1 MREMDYWVWFSS
13 LAGLGPVKA
22 RTLLEAYG
30 DPKIIFNLSESELK
44 TNRQLTKKNV
54 EEILSM
60 ENRERITKIND
71 LMLKNDIKVIDIS
84 DADYPQGLRE
94 IYDPPV
100 ALYYR
105 GKLKLSE
112 FSIAVVGSRRTTNYG
127 AFSAKKLSYELAMR
141 GVQIISGLA
150 RGIDSIAHEGCLDAG
165 GKTAAVLGCGP
176 ECIYPPENVGLYDN
190 ILKSGGLIL
199 SEYPP
204 GTPPLQ
210 YNFPARNR
218 IISGISSGVL
228 VVEAAKRSGS
238 LITAGFALEQ
248 GREVFAVPGNIDCAY
263 SRGTNQLIRDG
274 AKMVLEVEDILE
286 EFDYRVEAYISNDKI
301 DKKIQNASSSMASIV
316 KIKGNTVN
324 VNPEAKNYRG
334 LSTEEI
340 RIVKIIQKGIHH
352 IDEIIQRSNIPP
364 GEINNILFMLE
375 MKGVINQLPGKLF
388 EMCM

>member
-1 MREMDYWVWFSS
+1 MRDMDYWVWFSS

-22 RTLLEAYG
+22 RTLLETYG
-30 DPKIIFNLSESELK
+30 DPKIIFNLTESELK

-54 EEILSM
+54 DEILCM
-60 ENRERITKIND
+60 EKRERITKIND
-71 LMLKNDIKVIDIS
+71 LMLENDIKVIDIA

-94 IYDPPV
+94 IYDPPI

-105 GKLKLSE
+105 GKFKLSE

-176 ECIYPPENVGLYDN
+176 DFIYPPENARLYDS

-274 AKMVLEVEDILE
+274 AKIVLEVEDILE
-286 EFDYRVEAYISNDKI
+286 EFDYRVEAYIRNNKI
-301 DKKIQNASSSMASIV
+301 DKKIQNTSSSMASMIN
-316 KIKGNTVN
+316 IKSNKVN
-324 VNPEAKNYRG
+324 VNPEAKIYRG

-352 IDEIIQRSNIPP
+352 IDEIIQRSNIPA
-364 GEINNILFMLE
+364 GEINNVLFMLE

>member
-1 MREMDYWVWFSS
+1 MRDMDYWVWFSS

-22 RTLLEAYG
+22 RTLLEMYG
-30 DPKIIFNLSESELK
+30 DPKIIFNLTESELK
-44 TNRQLTKKNV
+44 INKHLTKKNV
-54 EEILSM
+54 EEILCM
-60 ENRERITKIND
+60 EKRERITKIND

-84 DADYPQGLRE
+84 DADYPKGLRE
-94 IYDPPV
+94 IYDPPI

-105 GKLKLSE
+105 GKYKLSE

-176 ECIYPPENVGLYDN
+176 DCIYPPENARLYDC

-263 SRGTNQLIRDG
+263 SRGTNQLIQDG

-286 EFDYRVEAYISNDKI
+286 EFDYRVEAYIRNDKI
-301 DKKIQNASSSMASIV
+301 DKKIQNASSTMGSMIN
-316 KIKGNTVN
+316 IKSNKVN
-324 VNPEAKNYRG
+324 VNPEAKTYRG
-334 LSTEEI
+334 LSTQEI
-340 RIVKIIQKGIHH
+340 RIIKIIQKGIHH
-352 IDEIIQRSNIPP
+352 IDEIIQRSNIPA
-364 GEINNILFMLE
+364 GDINNILFMLE

-388 EMCM
+388 EMCI